1 MAKKGKSSKK
11 TRVVEEISRRE
22 RQWSPAWY
30 RGLASLLL
38 VALVLLAYANSL
50 RGEFVFDDRQIIE
63 QNSQLINIETLD
75 DALAMG
81 SGWRRLTAVTYGLN
95 FYWGQLDPYGYHL
108 VNVLIHA
115 LNAIVVFLIISQI
128 SSGLLFPSLAG
139 AAVFSVHPLLSEAVA
154 NVAGRASSLC
164 ALFYFLSVLGFLKA
178 LDTENLKIRA
188 GWLSLAAV
196 SSFVAFQAK
205 QEAIALPVAMAGL
218 VWIRSAKK
226 DWRYLA
232 PLAVVPFGVIFLIR
246 DQLASLFA
254 GVMGNRVLVSAGFEE
269 VLPVTTYIRTYT
281 TAIVGYYFPRFVYP
295 SRLTVD
301 PHIRTVEHWY
311 SIEFLVALVILGAVG
326 WFIVRPKVPGRL
338 LGAGVVLLMLSP
350 LTAYVAVP
358 LADVVLEHRVYISG
372 LGLAVLAAA
381 LFDWLRREYG
391 KVAQVASLV
400 LVVIFT
406 LMTVQRNTIW
416 ADGIT
421 LWEDAESK
429 YPEKPRPHFNLAESY
444 QRAGR
449 LPEAIE
455 EYEHALD
462 LKPDIHAAYS
472 NMAAIYLDQ
481 GDLDQGEEVLLRVT
495 EVAPDFTEGFI
506 NLGVLYIRRRE
517 PDKALEAIERALALN
532 SESVSAHFNKGETL
546 TVKGDFELAVESYQ
560 DAVNLRPDLPAFQ
573 LSLGVAHYRAGDSES
588 AEAQFRALFA
598 EPSVAADAHRN
609 LGSLYA
615 EGGDDDQA
623 LEHFERATELRAHYP
638 DAHHDLGAVYL
649 RKEMTDLAIREFETT
664 ISQQADYGPAHLNL
678 ALAHRMKGDFAL
690 AVELLETYLRDY
702 GSSGSPYVP
711 QAEARLRLW
720 Q

>member
-1 MAKKGKSSKK
+1 MAKKGKSPKK
-11 TRVVEEISRRE
+11 KKVAENASPKEE
-22 RQWSPAWY
+22 WSPGWFT
-30 RGLASLLL
+30 GLASVLLI
-38 VALVLLAYANSL
+38 ALVFLTYSNSL

-63 QNSQLINIETLD
+63 QNSPLINIETLD

-128 SSGLLFPSLAG
+128 SGGMLFPSLAG

-178 LDTENLKIRA
+178 LDSENLKVRA
-188 GWLSLAAV
+188 AWLSLAAL
-196 SSFVAFQAK
+196 SGFVAFQAK

-232 PLAVVPFGVIFLIR
+232 PLAVIPIGIIILIR
-246 DQLASLFA
+246 DQLAALFA
-254 GVMGNRVLVSAGFEE
+254 SVMGNRVLVSAGFEE

-281 TAIVGYYFPRFVYP
+281 TAIVGYYFPRFLYP

-311 SIEFLVALVILGAVG
+311 SIEFLFALVILGSVG
-326 WFIVRPKVPGRL
+326 WFLVRPKVPGRL
-338 LGAGVVLLMLSP
+338 FGAGVVLVMLSP

-358 LADVVLEHRVYISG
+358 LADVVLEHRAYISG

-391 KVAQVASLV
+391 NVAQVASLV
-400 LVVIFT
+400 LVVAFT
-406 LMTVQRNTIW
+406 LTTVQRNTVW

-429 YPEKPRPHFNLAESY
+429 YPGKPRPHFNLAESY

-495 EVAPDFTEGFI
+495 GVAPDFTEGFI

-532 SESVSAHFNKGETL
+532 GDSFPAHFNKGETL
-546 TVKGDFELAVESYQ
+546 TLKGDFELAVESYQ
-560 DAVNLRPDLPAFQ
+560 DAVDLRPDLPAFQ
-573 LSLGVAHYRAGDSES
+573 LSLGVAHYRAGDSEA
-588 AEAQFRALFA
+588 AESQFRALFA
-598 EPSVAADAHRN
+598 EPEVAADAHRN

-623 LEHFERATELRAHYP
+623 LEHFERATKLRAHYP

-664 ISQQADYGPAHLNL
+664 ITQQADYGPAHLNL
-678 ALAHRMKGDFAL
+678 ALAHRMKGNFDL

-711 QAEARLRLW
+711 QAEERLRLW